1 MLKWLIALAIAQ
13 ILTLGF
19 FGLRVLAIDDRTAE
33 LAMQAAA
40 ANDNEAAAAAESPAP
55 FAPTA
60 ARGGLTADDVR
71 QIIREEL
78 TALSLPSTSPDGTT
92 STTTTPTTTPTRV
105 RTADS
110 VYLESMVQ
118 QDLQNY
124 IIRGSI
130 NEAEMVD
137 LQMKIARLPPEDRTE
152 ALIAL
157 TKALSSGDLQG
168 HL

>member
-33 LAMQAAA
+33 LAMQPAA
-40 ANDNEAAAAAESPAP
+40 ANDNEAAAAAENPAR

-71 QIIREEL
+71 QIIREEFA
-78 TALSLPSTSPDGTT
+78 ALSLPSTSPDGTT
-92 STTTTPTTTPTRV
+92 STTTTPTRV

-157 TKALSSGDLQG
+157 TKALSSGDLEG
-168 HL
+168 RL

>member
-40 ANDNEAAAAAESPAP
+40 ANDNEAAAAAESPAR

-60 ARGGLTADDVR
+60 ARGDLTADDVR
-71 QIIREEL
+71 QIIREEFA
-78 TALSLPSTSPDGTT
+78 ALSLPSTSPDGTT
-92 STTTTPTTTPTRV
+92 STTTTPTRV

-157 TKALSSGDLQG
+157 TKALSSGDLEG
-168 HL
+168 RL

>member
-40 ANDNEAAAAAESPAP
+40 ANDNEAAAAAESPAR

-71 QIIREEL
+71 QIIREEFA
-78 TALSLPSTSPDGTT
+78 ALSLPSTSPDGTT
-92 STTTTPTTTPTRV
+92 STTTTPTPTRV

-157 TKALSSGDLQG
+157 TKALSSGDLEG